1 LVDTGPK
8 LRIIDALDEDMGA
21 DGGESGVFV
30 RSIISIGIFA

>member
-1 LVDTGPK
+1 LVETGPK

-30 RSIISIGIFA
+30 RSMISMGIFA